1 MSQISF
7 EGIGI
12 KAISACVPPHIVKT
26 AEQTKYFS
34 EEQLTGFIATTGIDE
49 RRITEDGVTS
59 SDLCKQAA
67 EMLFDKLGGGKN
79 KRGN

>member
-12 KAISACVPPHIVKT
+12 KAISACVPPRIVKT
-26 AEQTKYFS
+26 VEQTKYFS
-34 EEQLTGFIATTGIDE
+34 EEQLTGFISTTGIAE

-59 SDLCKQAA
+59 SDLCEQAA

-79 KRGN
+79 